1 MSREIKIRFWDK
13 TTNTMIYPIANYESI
28 CIVNGKMKPS
38 LSNSIVDNWNWY
50 KREYEP
56 LEYTGLK
63 DKNGTE
69 IYEGDIVKI
78 KHFARYNSELNSVLK
93 ISNCE
98 VIYENCQFLFHDTY
112 KDDFKYKFDD
122 INCIKNI
129 EVIGNIYENP
139 ELLKED

>member
-1 MSREIKIRFWDK
+1 MSREINIRFWDK

-69 IYEGDIVKI
+69 IYEGDIIKYTHKVVGSIVREVVYKSGAFGIEGTVKGTHI
-78 KHFARYNSELNSVLK
+78 IFGNILESER
-93 ISNCE
+93 
-98 VIYENCQFLFHDTY
+98 
-112 KDDFKYKFDD
+112 
-122 INCIKNI
+122 
-129 EVIGNIYENP
+129 EVIGNIYKNP

>member
-69 IYEGDIVKI
+69 IYEGDIVNFRNGESKLYI
-78 KHFARYNSELNSVLK
+78 AFNLGQWSMCRYLDEPDKNYRNLDHYVN
-93 ISNCE
+93 
-98 VIYENCQFLFHDTY
+98 HDGP
-112 KDDFKYKFDD
+112 
-122 INCIKNI
+122 I
-129 EVIGNIYENP
+129 EVVGNIYKNP
-139 ELLKED
+139 ELLEED

>member
-38 LSNSIVDNWNWY
+38 LSNNIVDNWNWY

-63 DKNGTE
+63 DVTEKE
-69 IYEGDIVKI
+69 IYEGDILEDSEGK
-78 KHFARYNSELNSVLK
+78 RYLIECDN
-93 ISNCE
+93 
-98 VIYENCQFLFHDTY
+98 
-112 KDDFKYKFDD
+112 YKFYSRDFYYSFQDVPDD
-122 INCIKNI
+122 IFGENAFECMKI
-129 EVIGNIYENP
+129 IGNIYEKP
-139 ELLKED
+139 ELLKEG